1 MSSLTI
7 GVSLTSWTTTITIYT
22 TLRAVSF
29 FGARNSLPRL
39 LMSMI
44 PNSIMLISRNFK
56 GRSFGLKSE
65 LDVSHLSQENASALI
80 GLIKEYWCV
89 FDERGIFTPV
99 WYYQCVIGTGNASP
113 IAIKKNCM
121 AQERFLLG
129 KCVQ

>member
-1 MSSLTI
+1 M
-7 GVSLTSWTTTITIYT
+7 
-22 TLRAVSF
+22 
-29 FGARNSLPRL
+29 
-39 LMSMI
+39 
-44 PNSIMLISRNFK
+44 